1 MVVLTAD
8 QTKEGHLHLE
18 FFRTPDFG
26 LNNAEWQ
33 IIIDKLGQDEEK
45 RTHDVMGD
53 GETVVSRKP
62 IKEENVEDLDE
73 VMSELDEV
81 EEFRVGRRQGLM
93 QSSRV
98 ERSVHIPQ
106 TELALSSLHRD
117 YSSFPRIVG
126 QFPRL
131 VKR

>member
-1 MVVLTAD
+1 MVILTAE

-33 IIIDKLGQDEEK
+33 IIIDKLAQDEE
-45 RTHDVMGD
+45 RGD

-81 EEFRVGRRQGLM
+81 EEFRVGRRHGLM
-93 QSSRV
+93 QSPRV
-98 ERSVHIPQ
+98 ERSIPQ
-106 TELALSSLHRD
+106 TELTLSSLHRN
-117 YSSFPRIVG
+117 YSSFPRIAG

-131 VKR
+131 VKT

>member
-1 MVVLTAD
+1 MVILTAE
-8 QTKEGHLHLE
+8 QTKEGQLHLE

-33 IIIDKLGQDEEK
+33 IIIDKLAQDEEK

-73 VMSELDEV
+73 VMSELDEI

-98 ERSVHIPQ
+98 KRSIPQ

-117 YSSFPRIVG
+117 YSTFPRIVG